1 MADSTRA
8 LIIEDEA
15 IIGMDL
21 EQMLV
26 RMGYTPV
33 GIVSRSA
40 DVLAAVRRT
49 EPDVVLMDIR
59 LDGAE
64 DGVSLAEEVYV
75 CEGVAVV
82 FVTAFTDARTVERMR
97 MSGAYGCVTKPVD
110 EERLNA
116 VLALAVAKH
125 HELLALQG
133 RTRKQGKPSPED

>member
-1 MADSTRA
+1 MDITRA

-15 IIGMDL
+15 IIAMDL
-21 EQMLV
+21 EQMLI

-40 DVLAAVRRT
+40 DVMAAVRRT

-59 LDGAE
+59 LDGGE

-75 CEGVAVV
+75 CEGIPVV
-82 FVTAFTDARTVERMR
+82 FVTAFSDARTVERMR

-116 VLALAVAKH
+116 ALTIAVAKH
-125 HELLALQG
+125 REVLTLER
-133 RTRKQGKPSPED
+133 RTRKQSKPAPED